1 MRKDNTIEAF
11 FALVRGGLWETE
23 VKLSS
28 FGEIDYETILRIA
41 QEQSVIG
48 LVAAGLEHVTD
59 VKVPQVWALQFA
71 GETIQL
77 EKRNSGMN
85 RFIANLVT
93 KMRRAGIY
101 TLLVKGQGVAQCYER
116 PLWRAC
122 GDIDFFLS
130 EDNYKKAKE
139 LLLPMSSSSEKD
151 LGGKHLEMIIDN
163 WVVELHG
170 WLRCGISSRM
180 NKVLDDVKRQT
191 IYEGIVRSW
200 INNGVQIFML
210 GKENDAFYVFTHF
223 LNHFYKGGIGL
234 RQICDWCRLLWT
246 YKDTLNIKR
255 IEKRVLDA
263 GIMSEWKAFASF
275 AVDYL
280 GMPCFAMPFYSS
292 DIKWKKKADRIC
304 SFILEVGNFG
314 HNRDNSYYSKY
325 PYLVRKLYSLGRRLS
340 DLFRH
345 ARIFPLDSFKFFPFV
360 VYTGFKTVSRGD

>member
-1 MRKDNTIEAF
+1 MRKDNTIETF

-28 FGEIDYETILRIA
+28 YGEIDYETILRIA
-41 QEQSVIG
+41 QEQSVVG

-59 VKVPQVWALQFA
+59 VKIPQVLALQFA

-85 RFIANLVT
+85 LFIADLVT

-139 LLLPMSSSSEKD
+139 ILLPMSSSSEKD

-223 LNHFYKGGIGL
+223 LNHFYKGGIGI
-234 RQICDWCRLLWT
+234 RQICDWCRLLWSFRESLT
-246 YKDTLNIKR
+246 VSVIENR
-255 IEKRVLDA
+255 IRKA
-263 GIMSEWKAFASF
+263 GLMSEWKAFAAF
-275 AVDYL
+275 AVKYL
-280 GMPCFAMPFYSS
+280 RMPCEAVPLYSS
-292 DIKWKKKADRIC
+292 SVKWGKKADRIC
-304 SFILEVGNFG
+304 SFILKVGNLG
-314 HNRDNSYYSKY
+314 HKRDMSYYNKY
-325 PYLVRKLYSLGRRLS
+325 PYLIRKSYSLGRRIL
-340 DLFRH
+340 DLYSH
-345 ARIFPLDSFKFFPFV
+345 ARIFPIDSLSFFP
-360 VYTGFKTVSRGD
+360 YIILTGIKTVSRGE